1 MTKNTWM
8 ILGATS
14 IIANEFAH
22 LAAAAGHPLLLVGRD
37 TLQLDV
43 IADDIS
49 LRHRV
54 ACDVLTADLSEDIR
68 ELLKKIQTMEQGLSL
83 FIAHSATVENNHLN
97 PAAISKLVKTN
108 ILSTVQVI
116 HTYLN
121 KQQSEHQLL
130 FLSSVAACRGR
141 ARNSLYGASKA
152 AIEVY
157 LQGLQQQAG
166 PSTTITVARLG
177 FIDTVQTYG
186 MPGVFYA
193 SPPKACAKA
202 CWDNLHRK
210 KRRFY
215 HPGFWRLIMAVIKHL
230 PFFIYRRM
238 GNI

>member
-1 MTKNTWM
+1 MTKKTWM

-22 LAAAAGHPLLLVGRD
+22 LVAAAGHSLILVGRD

-43 IADDIS
+43 IADDLT

-54 ACDVLTADLSEDIR
+54 ACEVLTADLSEDIR
-68 ELLKKIQTMEQGLSL
+68 GLLKTIQTMEQELSL
-83 FIAHSATVENNHLN
+83 FIAHSFIVENNQLN
-97 PAAISKLVKTN
+97 PPAISLLVKTN

-116 HTYLN
+116 HTYMN

-141 ARNSLYGASKA
+141 ARNSFYGASKA
-152 AIEVY
+152 AVEIY
-157 LQGLQQQAG
+157 LEGLQQEAG

-215 HPGFWRLIMAVIKHL
+215 HPGFWRFLMTVIKYM
-230 PFFIYRRM
+230 PFFVYRRM
-238 GNI
+238 GSV